1 MKKIKIRI
9 GDTVKIIA
17 GDHKGSE
24 GKIIKIFKAN
34 NTALIEGINMVKKH
48 NKPSSKNHKG
58 GITEKESPLNISN
71 ISLINSKGETTR
83 VGYKTI
89 DGVKKRIALKSDE
102 II

>member
-48 NKPSSKNHKG
+48 NKPSSKNPKG
-58 GITEKESPLNISN
+58 GITEK
-71 ISLINSKGETTR
+71 
-83 VGYKTI
+83 
-89 DGVKKRIALKSDE
+89 
-102 II
+102 

>member
-1 MKKIKIRI
+1 MKKIKVRI

-17 GDHKGSE
+17 GDQKGSD

-48 NKPSSKNHKG
+48 NKPSSKNPKG
-58 GITEKESPLNISN
+58 GITEKESPVNISN